1 MNDTV
6 SVGKA
11 SLDALTEVCR
21 AQSMKLDAARERIA
35 ELETIIAIQETELD
49 AKNKTIAEQ
58 RALLARAKTSLSE
71 QFNDPAQGD
80 QVEAPQ

>member
-49 AKNKTIAEQ
+49 AKNKTIAGRVRKGFQ
-58 RALLARAKTSLSE
+58 T
-71 QFNDPAQGD
+71 GD
-80 QVEAPQ
+80 KVIRPELVAVYAVKKPS